1 MNKKNIF
8 IYLLM
13 ALPLMLTSCLK
24 DQEDVFSDSA
34 SARSAKYLDNV
45 RKVLASSENGWVL
58 NYYPDRELSYGGYVY
73 TLKFDQENVEVF
85 SELASDD
92 APSKTSSYILNNEN
106 GPVLMFDT
114 YNEYMHFFATPHGS
128 SGAGGYEA
136 YDGDFLFI
144 VMNISDDQNTIT
156 LKGSRSGN
164 MMYMHRLTGEET
176 AATYIS
182 KIKAVKQNMKYKK
195 FEIVF
200 GNDTV
205 NVSYARSIQ
214 KSGGKFTFNYKENGA
229 EQTVSTPVILGLD
242 GFMFKDTINVLGH
255 EILGLKHVPGAEE
268 NIPAVNDP
276 SILFNPIIPPLSQ
289 QFLDGVWFIAY
300 SQLGAYAQRYYDA
313 VQEALTGIGEKLY
326 YAYLANEEGGF
337 GLQFGSYDG
346 KSLYSGSLFFDTAV
360 ISDDEVALKFAMKG
374 AGDGVWYHNNANFH
388 YALWPFGY
396 RSANTFKLTTD
407 NLAEPSYITLTDKAQ
422 PANVITLTADEVIWP
437 FEK

>member
-1 MNKKNIF
+1 
-8 IYLLM
+8 M

-45 RKVLASSENGWVL
+45 RKVLTSSENGWVL

-182 KIKAVKQNMKYKK
+182 KIKAVKQNMKYKN

-276 SILFNPIIPPLSQ
+276 SILFNPVIQPLSQ
-289 QFLDGVWFIAY
+289 QFLDGTWFVAY
-300 SQLGAYAQRYYDA
+300 SQLGAFAQSYWNR
-313 VQEALTGIGEKLY
+313 VQEGLAGIGEELY

-337 GLQFGSYDG
+337 GLQFASYDG
-346 KSLYSGSLFFDTAV
+346 KGLYGGSLFFDTAV

-374 AGDGVWYHNNANFH
+374 AGDGVWYHNNANFA
-388 YALWPFGY
+388 YALFPFGY
-396 RSANTFKLTTD
+396 SSARSFKLTTD